1 MKRHKK
7 VFTKWINLQLA
18 KVRTKTDQHLFSTN
32 SLYEKEVLVVEFN
45 DKQMLRLNG
54 VRIFCK
60 AFIIMKK
67 EAITSRPTESKD
79 PKL

>member
-1 MKRHKK
+1 VKRHKK

-54 VRIFCK
+54 VKICLQSIYNHEKRGDNK
-60 AFIIMKK
+60 SSDG
-67 EAITSRPTESKD
+67 E
-79 PKL
+79 